1 MHFPAQPKPRLV
13 LRETMQSRAQ
23 RPSLPTEWGVGCRG
37 PKEGA
42 CGGPRCPAE
51 GLPLQ
56 RLLVK
61 RLLDRYGAFTT
72 GELVFAGI
80 AQQLSAWAAERLT
93 AGLKL

>member
-1 MHFPAQPKPRLV
+1 MTDTVEK
-13 LRETMQSRAQ
+13 
-23 RPSLPTEWGVGCRG
+23 
-37 PKEGA
+37 
-42 CGGPRCPAE
+42 RCPAE

-56 RLLVK
+56 RAITPLAPSLLVK

-72 GELVFAGI
+72 GKLVFAGI